1 MNRIVS
7 SLALGMLLNIG
18 LANAEVSSMSLESF
32 NGSGDVKYWEVS
44 VQCAG
49 DPQERLMRRVVG
61 KGNPWC
67 SSDNTDLCNES
78 KFALSGAICGA
89 NTAVAVLKE
98 ETQVLDSADD
108 VVQSAQGDESEL
120 AAQASQ
126 IALDMALDPTKE
138 ARRTALLREQV
149 QIEEQRILIEQK
161 RLELMQTELK
171 LKRQVGQ

>member
-1 MNRIVS
+1 MNKIIS
-7 SLALGMLLNIG
+7 SLALGMLLISW
-18 LANAEVSSMSLESF
+18 ASNAEVSSMSLESF

-44 VQCAG
+44 VQCVG
-49 DPQERLMRRVVG
+49 DAREQLMRRVVG

-67 SSDNTDLCNES
+67 SSENTDLCNES
-78 KFALSGAICGA
+78 KFALSEAICGA
-89 NTAVAVLKE
+89 NTAVAILKE
-98 ETQVLDSADD
+98 ESQVLDSASD
-108 VVQSAQGDESEL
+108 VVQSGQGDESEL

-126 IALDMALDPTKE
+126 IALDMTLDPAKE